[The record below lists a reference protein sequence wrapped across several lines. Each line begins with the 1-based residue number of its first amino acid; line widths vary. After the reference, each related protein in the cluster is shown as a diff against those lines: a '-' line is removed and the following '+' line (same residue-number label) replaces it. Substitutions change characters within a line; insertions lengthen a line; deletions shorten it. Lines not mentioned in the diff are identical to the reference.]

1 MQIAR
6 GFGFQIV
13 ECLQGVGQRV
23 AQAQTILRQGL
34 PRIGGGEAAGGAVQ
48 QLHAV
53 LRLQPRNM
61 LAHGGWR
68 HAQRSSGG
76 VHAAVFEHGG
86 EHQ

>member
-6 GFGFQIV
+6 GFGFQII
-13 ECLQGVGQRV
+13 ERLQSVGQRM
-23 AQAQTILRQGL
+23 AQTQTILRQRL
-34 PRIGGGEAAGGAVQ
+34 PGIGGGEAAGGAVQ
-48 QLHAV
+48 QLRAV

-61 LAHGGWR
+61 LAHGRWR
-68 HAQRSSGG
+68 HAQRIGGG